1 MEATCAAGTKQ
12 EVTAGVEPGEPV
24 AHGADGSGEG
34 AGEGTLVSRLFSPP
48 GPGSLAV
55 TRVCSGLEMAKGCP
69 GERRSWRSSRGLWQV
84 AEEGGCSGP
93 LCSTPRMSWR
103 PRSAAPLCTAKG
115 LFIHC
120 FMVVCRGNEGS
131 LGAKGSSSEVWS
143 LPLPAAAGL
152 GRPES
157 GGAW

>member
-1 MEATCAAGTKQ
+1 MEATCAGTKQ

-24 AHGADGSGEG
+24 AHGAGWKWRGGWRGHPSE
-34 AGEGTLVSRLFSPP
+34 SPFLSFRP
-48 GPGSLAV
+48 RVPGSHKSVQRPGDGKGLPWGTQVLEEQQGAV
-55 TRVCSGLEMAKGCP
+55 AGGRGGRVFGS
-69 GERRSWRSSRGLWQV
+69 
-84 AEEGGCSGP
+84 P
-93 LCSTPRMSWR
+93 LLHPRMSWR